1 MDILRLLAALAGAFL
16 LGRLMTKIHMPA
28 ILGWLIGGM
37 VLGPH
42 AINLLPQTIL
52 DSSWYSILN
61 EVLQVAV
68 GLMLGTELVWKKLK
82 KYGRAL
88 MITTLTQSLGT
99 FLIVS
104 AAFAAIFLIQGIP
117 AWLAFAFGGIALAT
131 APAPALSIT
140 QEYHTSGP
148 VTNTLLPMAVL
159 DDIVGIIVFFTVNSF
174 IARQVSAGTM
184 PLYMVPVMIFFP
196 ILIGIIPGY
205 ITGTLLRST
214 TSSRAMLT
222 TILTMICLTASLGH
236 FCNIYITPT
245 ISLNYVLIGV
255 SFSAVFSNMV
265 SNKQL
270 ETIEQRYNPFLM
282 ISLLFTIV
290 TLGASLD
297 YHLIA
302 GAGTYTF
309 LYIAARAIGK
319 YFGARFGAKAT
330 RLPVTAQKYLGLT
343 LLPHS
348 GVSLVF
354 TGIICTTLAS
364 QPQLV
369 QIVQGTIAAAAI
381 INEFIAVIAARKG
394 FELAGEIPSQ
404 AQQEATTIP
413 ANKTI

>member
-37 VLGPH
+37 ALGPH
-42 AINLLPQTIL
+42 AINLLPKTIL

-68 GLMLGTELVWKKLK
+68 GLMLGTELVWKKLR

-104 AAFAAIFLIQGIP
+104 AAFAAIFLNQGIP
-117 AWLAFAFGGIALAT
+117 VWLAFAFGGIALAT

-290 TLGASLD
+290 TLGAPLD

-330 RLPVTAQKYLGLT
+330 RLPVTVQKYLGLT